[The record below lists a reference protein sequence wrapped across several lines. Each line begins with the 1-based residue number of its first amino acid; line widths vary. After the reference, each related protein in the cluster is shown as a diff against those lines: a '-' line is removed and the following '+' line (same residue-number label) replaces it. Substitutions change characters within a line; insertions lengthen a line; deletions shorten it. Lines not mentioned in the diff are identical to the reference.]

1 MASRPFSRLATVM
14 VPFSLT
20 SGSTQ
25 FDMIAGGI
33 PMNADGTVVDAL
45 TFGFVNMTPYDV
57 VLKGFPVGK
66 PFTPATMMNADWII
80 QARSEKGLF
89 LSKKPVVVSV
99 TAVSTPGNPIPS
111 GADFTGCFL
120 AMPYGRGV

>member
-20 SGSTQ
+20 SGATQ

-33 PMNADGTVVDAL
+33 PTNADGTVIDAL
-45 TFGFVNMTPYDV
+45 TFGFVNTTPYDV
-57 VLKGFPVGK
+57 VLKGFPAGK
-66 PFTPATMMNADWII
+66 PFVPATMFNADWII

-89 LSKKPVVVSV
+89 LSKKPLLVSV
-99 TAVSTPGNPIPS
+99 AAVSTPGNPIAA
-111 GADFTGCFL
+111 GADFTGCYL
-120 AMPYGRGV
+120 ALPYGRGV